1 MNKQIMVVDDE
12 IHMLA
17 LVEVILRRQGFTVIK
32 ATDGLTAL
40 RMLDTM
46 TPDLFILDIMLPG
59 VDGIELC
66 RRIRGNERTSHIPVI
81 MFSVR
86 DDMECVTR
94 SLAAGATEYLPKVV
108 RHSEL
113 VNRVHSILGTRSAA
127 PLH

>member
-17 LVEVILRRQGFTVIK
+17 LIEVILRRQGFNVVK

-40 RMLDTM
+40 RLLDTI

-66 RRIRGNERTSHIPVI
+66 RRIRSNPLTARTPVI

-86 DDMECVTR
+86 EDAECITR
-94 SLAAGATEYLPKVV
+94 SMAAGATEYLPKVV

-113 VNRVHSILGTRSAA
+113 VSHVHSILGTRGSTSFQ
-127 PLH
+127 